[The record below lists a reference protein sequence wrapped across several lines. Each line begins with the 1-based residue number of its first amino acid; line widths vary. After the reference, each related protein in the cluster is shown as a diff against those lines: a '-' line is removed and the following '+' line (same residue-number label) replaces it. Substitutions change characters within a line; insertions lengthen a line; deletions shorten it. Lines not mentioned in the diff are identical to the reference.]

1 MTELQSTWGEENKT
15 HPIVISEGEK
25 KSIAINCGPKELPK
39 KKWSDYSW
47 VVFPVFIFWL
57 IGVAMGIWGAK
68 QYFEHKL
75 NDAIAMKRMIY
86 QSIVYDIMLYD
97 KTGK

>member
-1 MTELQSTWGEENKT
+1 MTELQSQD
-15 HPIVISEGEK
+15 EK
-25 KSIAINCGPKELPK
+25 ARKDGFIGYPQSVDMKGPTLEHFTPK
-39 KKWSDYSW
+39 KTLFDYSW

-57 IGVAMGIWGAK
+57 VGVAIGIWGAR

-75 NDAIAMKRMIY
+75 DDAIAMKRMIY
-86 QSIVYDIMLYD
+86 KTVVYDIMLYD